1 MPALPEMTFHVE
13 AAWTLPTPLA
23 TGACG
28 DAVELFY
35 VRMPFAADVE
45 QRAGHTAHAELM
57 EHVARALVSVLGVDG
72 GAYGVRHW
80 PADDFIAWRPS
91 SSPELHEDALRDAI
105 FDAVSPLLPSANDAA
120 TLSIAR
126 VPLLFQEEHRKQTF
140 ARAVTAAARA
150 ASDPKGY
157 QLECSASLL
166 DRAIAER
173 AFLFHHQ
180 PIVDC
185 HEQSVIAYEW
195 LCRGTMDGM
204 KFPDLIFGVAER
216 TNRVHTLGQVL
227 RRVIADELTVTSAA
241 SPLHFINVHPTD
253 LDDPIFAK
261 EALDG
266 VLTPHASSIVFEL
279 TERAAIEDYQ
289 RVKSFFGSLRARG
302 YRLAIDDLGSGYAG
316 LTALAELDPD
326 FIKFDMALVRDLHEH
341 PVKRRLLQRMHQ
353 FATEIGAKT
362 ISEGVETQAER
373 DALIEAGCV
382 WMQGYFF
389 ARPAPGFVA
398 VEPDRYPPAL
408 TDQQSAI

>member
-1 MPALPEMTFHVE
+1 MPGLFEMTFHVE

-23 TGACG
+23 TEAG
-28 DAVELFY
+28 DAMELFY

-45 QRAGHTAHAELM
+45 QRAGHDAHARLL
-57 EHVARALVSVLGVDG
+57 EHVARALVSVMGVDG
-72 GAYGVRHW
+72 DAYGVRRW
-80 PADDFIAWRPS
+80 PADDFIAWRPAGGA
-91 SSPELHEDALRDAI
+91 ELHEDTLRDAI
-105 FDAVSPLLPSANDAA
+105 LEVATPLLASAAEAA
-120 TLSIAR
+120 SLSVAR
-126 VPLLFQEEHRKQTF
+126 VPLSFESEHREQAF

-185 HEQSVIAYEW
+185 HEQTVIAYEW
-195 LCRGTMDGM
+195 LCRGTMEGM

-216 TNRVHTLGQVL
+216 TNRVHSLGQVL
-227 RRVIADELTVTSAA
+227 RRVIADELSIGGATER
-241 SPLHFINVHPTD
+241 LHFINVHPTD
-253 LDDPIFAK
+253 LDDPVFAQ
-261 EALDG
+261 EALEG
-266 VLTPHASSIVFEL
+266 GLAQHASSIVFEL
-279 TERAAIEDYQ
+279 TERAAIEDYP

-362 ISEGVETQAER
+362 ISEGVETKAER
-373 DALIEAGCV
+373 DALMEAGCA

-398 VEPDRYPPAL
+398 VDEDRYPPAL
-408 TDQQSAI
+408 STRQDAM